1 MTLRLEIQ
9 EPAPEVTEKDLLSV
23 YALFPRK
30 GPGKQDGLKAL
41 RKTVKT
47 RTDLEDCLRA
57 VGVFA
62 KEHAGKAKEYIRHFD
77 RWARSWRDW
86 LDLTDASGLRHGAVH
101 VEATVVRAVLSV
113 KYTPPQ
119 PVEPL
124 TPEEVR
130 AFAEEQLKNL
140 KGGG

>member
-9 EPAPEVTEKDLLSV
+9 DPEPEVTEKDLLSV

-41 RKTVKT
+41 RRTVKT
-47 RTDLEDCLRA
+47 RADLEDCLRA
-57 VGVFA
+57 IGVFT

-86 LDLTDASGLRHGAVH
+86 LDLAPRSESSEIGKGLSEWTPLR
-101 VEATVVRAVLSV
+101 V

-130 AFAEEQLKNL
+130 AFAAEQLKNL